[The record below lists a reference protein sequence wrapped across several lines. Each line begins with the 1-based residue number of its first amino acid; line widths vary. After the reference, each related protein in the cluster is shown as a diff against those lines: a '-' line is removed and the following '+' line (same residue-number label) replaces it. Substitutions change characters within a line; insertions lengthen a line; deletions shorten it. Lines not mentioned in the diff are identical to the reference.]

1 MTVPKPPT
9 SPASGGAPPAPV
21 PKTTKGRMDLAEF
34 ALRLRDEQLRARVV
48 YVDPTLKTN
57 AELDAI
63 TAQVVAEL
71 QQFQSIGLQ
80 AQSAVDPQQIEI
92 ELIRALR
99 ESLDKMLSVRREHFL
114 KHKIEHIQRKI
125 ANLYFSSEVQAS
137 ADAPTQRST
146 YEHADEGLYHV
157 LKRYESKIMGDLDTL
172 PWNTPE
178 VGRDAKERF
187 AIFMKQMVSQ
197 VLTRSMGD
205 LEKLITI
212 YHEVIF
218 DFLMNDFKTQLGE
231 FAWEVIRESR
241 VAHRNDLTYKIR
253 ETAFPPFR
261 QIFERKFLD
270 RLLMSIQG
278 PFDEKIANGGFREST
293 IRFASDPRIYAE
305 ICGTMCNSIYDFLH
319 GEGFLDLPVDWKK
332 EVYKQ

>member
-1 MTVPKPPT
+1 
-9 SPASGGAPPAPV
+9 
-21 PKTTKGRMDLAEF
+21 MDLAEF

-71 QQFQSIGLQ
+71 QQFQSIGLKAQ
-80 AQSAVDPQQIEI
+80 ASVDPQQIEI

-99 ESLDKMLSVRREHFL
+99 ESLDKMLSNRREHFL

-137 ADAPTQRST
+137 ADAPTQRSS
-146 YEHADEGLYHV
+146 YEHTDEGLYQV
-157 LKRYESKIMGDLDTL
+157 LKRYEGKINADLDAL
-172 PWNTPE
+172 PWATPE

-187 AIFMKQMVSQ
+187 AMFLKQMVSQ

-205 LEKLITI
+205 LERLITI

-218 DFLMNDFKTQLGE
+218 DFLMNDFKSQLGE

-253 ETAFPPFR
+253 EQAFPPFR

-278 PFDEKIANGGFREST
+278 PFDEKIASGAFREST
-293 IRFASDPRIYAE
+293 IRFASDARIYAE